1 AVYDPWQAS
10 PSLVGEQSNSRL
22 LVRMERR
29 GPPLRRLLEACSYIF
44 RSALEMAAGPP
55 DGSSAPA
62 SPTSPFK
69 GGVVEEEG
77 GEDAGGVK
85 RPAAA
90 TATAGS
96 QQGWEAF
103 NRSMDD
109 RDEEVL
115 QAVAVAAAA
124 AAGGEK
130 VKERELPAP
139 MLEVLKVA
147 LSLLRRLSNRNL
159 TAAGPFASTMQ
170 MWPSGHPQEEKG
182 ETDPERN
189 DGGDDGDDND
199 DDDDG
204 SPPAAGGAA
213 AAGAAAAADTTAG
226 RGGGA
231 MSPPQ
236 PQAPGAP
243 TPMAVATPMAVEP
256 PSTPDAPSRGAGA
269 RGGSGAAAAA
279 DSTPVAGRNQSS
291 QVRQGL
297 GIAKAIR
304 RLLSQQD
311 GGKAK
316 ANTPP
321 PRFSSDLFIR
331 RVHLLV
337 GEVLEPLWRDPRL
350 ASLPPEAASRVLATV
365 LELLQSLQ

>member
-1 AVYDPWQAS
+1 MNPVAPAVCEFLSESLREGFALGLDRTEGSRGNCVYGPWQAP
-10 PSLVGEQSNSRL
+10 PSFMGEQQLEGNACANASPAL

-29 GPPLRRLLEACSYIF
+29 EHPLRRLLEACSHIF
-44 RSALEMAAGPP
+44 ISALEMAAGPP

-77 GEDAGGVK
+77 EDAGGVTAAI
-85 RPAAA
+85 RGDNRATAAA
-90 TATAGS
+90 TSVSGS

-109 RDEEVL
+109 RDEEVRK
-115 QAVAVAAAA
+115 AVAAAA
-124 AAGGEK
+124 AAGAAAGGKK

-189 DGGDDGDDND
+189 DDGGGGDGDGND

-213 AAGAAAAADTTAG
+213 AAAAAAAAADTTAARSG
-226 RGGGA
+226 T

-236 PQAPGAP
+236 PQAPGTP

-256 PSTPDAPSRGAGA
+256 PSTPDAPSRAAGA

-279 DSTPVAGRNQSS
+279 AADSTP
-291 QVRQGL
+291 
-297 GIAKAIR
+297 
-304 RLLSQQD
+304 
-311 GGKAK
+311 
-316 ANTPP
+316 
-321 PRFSSDLFIR
+321 
-331 RVHLLV
+331 
-337 GEVLEPLWRDPRL
+337 
-350 ASLPPEAASRVLATV
+350 AASRS
-365 LELLQSLQ
+365 QSSKISRAPGGQGGK